1 MSSDT
6 DSSMAD
12 LVNELFNTYRHPE
25 GREYTHKEV
34 EYGITRTAGKK
45 LIDAS
50 YLSKLRTGALQKPSI
65 LAVEAL
71 CHFFPVDV
79 DYFFPSITALRKNQ
93 NERGDGGRQQ
103 VLARNRLLRQHVEA
117 MMKMLNEQTPL
128 GDDNDDTTT

>member
-1 MSSDT
+1 MASTT
-6 DSSMAD
+6 DSSIAN
-12 LVNELFNTYRHPE
+12 LVNDLFSTYRHSD

-34 EYGITRTAGKK
+34 EAGITRRAGKK

-50 YLSKLRTGALQKPSI
+50 YLSKLRTGTLQKPSI

-79 DYFFPSITALRKNQ
+79 DYFFPSITALRNNQ
-93 NERGDGGRQQ
+93 NERGDGDRQQ

-117 MMKMLNEQTPL
+117 MMKVLDEQAPL
-128 GDDNDDTTT
+128 GDDNDDTTA

>member
-6 DSSMAD
+6 DFSIAN
-12 LVNELFNTYRHPE
+12 LVNDLFNTYRHPE

-34 EYGITRTAGKK
+34 EAGITRRAGKK

-50 YLSKLRTGALQKPSI
+50 YLSKLRTGTLQKPSI

-79 DYFFPSITALRKNQ
+79 DYFFPSITALRKSQ
-93 NERGDGGRQQ
+93 TERGDVERQQ

-117 MMKMLNEQTPL
+117 MMKMLNEQALL
-128 GDDNDDTTT
+128 GDENDDTTA

>member
-1 MSSDT
+1 
-6 DSSMAD
+6 MAN
-12 LVNELFNTYRHPE
+12 LVNNLFSTYRHPD

-34 EYGITRTAGKK
+34 EAGITRRAGKK

-50 YLSKLRTGALQKPSI
+50 YLSKLRTGTLQKPSI

-79 DYFFPSITALRKNQ
+79 DYFFPSITALRNNQ
-93 NERGDGGRQQ
+93 NERGDGDRQQ

-117 MMKMLNEQTPL
+117 MM
-128 GDDNDDTTT
+128 

>member
-1 MSSDT
+1 M
-6 DSSMAD
+6 
-12 LVNELFNTYRHPE
+12 
-25 GREYTHKEV
+25 
-34 EYGITRTAGKK
+34 
-45 LIDAS
+45 
-50 YLSKLRTGALQKPSI
+50 QKPSI

-93 NERGDGGRQQ
+93 TERGDGDRQQ

-117 MMKMLNEQTPL
+117 MMKMLNEQAPL

>member
-1 MSSDT
+1 MVSST
-6 DSSMAD
+6 DSSMAN
-12 LVNELFNTYRHPE
+12 LVNNLFSTYRHPE

-34 EYGITRTAGKK
+34 EAGITRRAGKK

-50 YLSKLRTGALQKPSI
+50 YLSKLRTGTLQKPSI

-93 NERGDGGRQQ
+93 TERGDGARQQ
-103 VLARNRLLRQHVEA
+103 VLARNRRLRQHVEA
-117 MMKMLNEQTPL
+117 MMKMLDEQAPL
-128 GDDNDDTTT
+128 GDDTDDTTT

>member
-1 MSSDT
+1 MSSNT
-6 DSSMAD
+6 DSSIAN
-12 LVNELFNTYRHPE
+12 LVNNLFNSHRHPE

-34 EYGITRTAGKK
+34 EAGITRRAGKK

-50 YLSKLRTGALQKPSI
+50 YLSKLRTGTLQKPSI

-93 NERGDGGRQQ
+93 TERGDVDRQQ

-117 MMKMLNEQTPL
+117 MMKMLNEQPL
-128 GDDNDDTTT
+128 LGEDDDDTTA

>member
-6 DSSMAD
+6 DFSIAN
-12 LVNELFNTYRHPE
+12 LVNDLFSTYRHPD

-34 EYGITRTAGKK
+34 EAGITRRAGKK

-50 YLSKLRTGALQKPSI
+50 YLSKLRTGTLQKPSI

-79 DYFFPSITALRKNQ
+79 DYFFPSITALRKSQ
-93 NERGDGGRQQ
+93 TERGDVERQQ

-117 MMKMLNEQTPL
+117 MMKMLNEQALL
-128 GDDNDDTTT
+128 GDENDETTA

>member
-6 DSSMAD
+6 DFSIAN
-12 LVNELFNTYRHPE
+12 LVNNLFDTYRHPE

-34 EYGITRTAGKK
+34 EAGITRRAGKK

-50 YLSKLRTGALQKPSI
+50 YLSKLRTGTLQKPSI

-79 DYFFPSITALRKNQ
+79 DYFFPSITARRKSQ
-93 NERGDGGRQQ
+93 NERGDVDRQQ
-103 VLARNRLLRQHVEA
+103 VLARNRLMRQHVEA
-117 MMKMLNEQTPL
+117 IMKMLNEQPL
-128 GDDNDDTTT
+128 LGEENDDTTT